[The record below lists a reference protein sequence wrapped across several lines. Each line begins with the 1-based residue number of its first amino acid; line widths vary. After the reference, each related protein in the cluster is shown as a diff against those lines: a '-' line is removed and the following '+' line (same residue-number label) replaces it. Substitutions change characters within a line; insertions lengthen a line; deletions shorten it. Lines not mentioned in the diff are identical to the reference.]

1 MKYLLVILLLTR
13 LSASQEPGI
22 VACFFH
28 PAAKNASS
36 GFGSSNI
43 IVFND
48 GSSHGTATIYIG
60 AADHME
66 WIKLNLESAP
76 FARVIVEPRIINANL
91 YGDNYKPVAGQ
102 LAPSAKIIDACASC
116 DRFTINISRLG
127 ELKQR
132 LAAVEIELM
141 TEIDP

>member
-1 MKYLLVILLLTR
+1 MPTAKTNIDRFLNLIAKIHVIKPVRSMHLL
-13 LSASQEPGI
+13 
-22 VACFFH
+22 
-28 PAAKNASS
+28 
-36 GFGSSNI
+36 
-43 IVFND
+43 VFND

-60 AADHME
+60 AAGHME

-132 LAAVEIELM
+132 LAAAVGIELM